1 MLFAFQLFGIRHG
14 KPFAT
19 AAFAIDGTEKR
30 PWRNA
35 PSSAARTKPT
45 VATDWCGL
53 GELSRFARFGCLSRF
68 VRLVRLIRPA
78 RIAQPTR
85 LARLARLPSL
95 SRLFLP
101 KRAPI
106 EQFPPLRFGFVPSK
120 VANSFFAGAP
130 PFAPRPFDTRR
141 SSTFPGRA
149 LGLRRWAAA
158 PRTVDEFL

>member
-35 PSSAARTKPT
+35 PSSTARTKPT
-45 VATDWCGL
+45 VATDRCGL

-85 LARLARLPSL
+85 IAWLAQPVQIVFAETGAHRAISALAVRLRAVEGGQFVFRGRTALRATAFRRATLVGLSWSSTRLATL
-95 SRLFLP
+95 S
-101 KRAPI
+101 
-106 EQFPPLRFGFVPSK
+106 
-120 VANSFFAGAP
+120 
-130 PFAPRPFDTRR
+130 
-141 SSTFPGRA
+141 SSTA
-149 LGLRRWAAA
+149 CRR
-158 PRTVDEFL
+158 